1 MGENYVELMW
11 RVVKNGKLLAAFLDF
26 ADAKEYA
33 DKHGAEVWIAST
45 RQVKE

>member
-1 MGENYVELMW
+1 MDENYVNLMW

-26 ADAKEYA
+26 EPAKEYA
-33 DKHGAEVWIAST
+33 DKVGGEVWVAST